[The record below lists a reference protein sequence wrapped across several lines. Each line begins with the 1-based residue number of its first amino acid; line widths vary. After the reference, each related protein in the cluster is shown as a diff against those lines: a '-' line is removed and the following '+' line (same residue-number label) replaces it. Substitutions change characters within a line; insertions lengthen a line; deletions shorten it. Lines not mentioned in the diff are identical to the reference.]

1 MVLEVRPLET
11 WATLI
16 LLSIQAVIFL
26 FANPPLPL
34 PLAGTGKS
42 KGIRN
47 RIPAYILKL
56 VLSGALRE
64 NEVEITGRIWNQD
77 YVQELGPQQA
87 ELSEPGAK
95 GRNVAPGLTCDARGR
110 SFQGFSFM

>member
-1 MVLEVRPLET
+1 M
-11 WATLI
+11 
-16 LLSIQAVIFL
+16 LSRGGSCICH
-26 FANPPLPL
+26 LPNL
-34 PLAGTGKS
+34 QNLAGEIKQENLTGKS
-42 KGIRN
+42 KGILN

-56 VLSGALRE
+56 VLSGALGE
-64 NEVEITGRIWNQD
+64 NEVEITGRIWNQE

-95 GRNVAPGLTCDARGR
+95 GRNVALGLTRDTRGN